1 MRSDLEENIEE
12 RPMCTVA
19 LNDSVLLGIDGDEL
33 CEVVL
38 CPLEHQILVDV
49 SLMDACSLLLEDFD
63 YVHTTR

>member
-1 MRSDLEENIEE
+1 
-12 RPMCTVA
+12 MCTVA